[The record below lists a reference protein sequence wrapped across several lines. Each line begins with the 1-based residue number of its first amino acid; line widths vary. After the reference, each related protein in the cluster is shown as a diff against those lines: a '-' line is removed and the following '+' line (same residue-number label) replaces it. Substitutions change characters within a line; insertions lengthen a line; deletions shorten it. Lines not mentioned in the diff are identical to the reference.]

1 MDIVISN
8 NKAPLQLVDSYV
20 VKDLN
25 YISNASLEELYAN
38 VIFFD
43 VDLVTEQVYKTV
55 IKRLIDAHI
64 MVRFYYNT
72 PAYINDDIIINKTSS
87 KHSTPSFKLSD
98 NITVG
103 LYTDEEINYKA
114 SFILS
119 CGSNILRYIK
129 KQLIYNNCDVEY
141 IEPSE
146 YHDQDIVS
154 VALNKI
160 LSAQNLMFARLKQ
173 MEKEQVNN
181 YKKLSTNEK
190 EKFIIIKD
198 YSDFITQGPYIRG
211 TNLDNFNSAIESIA
225 RFGAA
230 AGVMILLGCDNI
242 EELPANFINYA
253 SIKIIGE
260 GYSSL
265 EEKLK
270 LLAPELITIKN
281 IEYNQAIFKTNDYTS
296 IIDIDY
302 EYDYGDNDDD
312 DDDDDDD

>member
-25 YISNASLEELYAN
+25 YISNANLDELYAN

-55 IKRLIDAHI
+55 IKKLIDAHI

-72 PAYINDDIIINKTSS
+72 PAYINDDIIINKTSLKPS
-87 KHSTPSFKLSD
+87 NPSFKLSD

-119 CGSNILRYIK
+119 CGSSILNYIK
-129 KQLIYNNCDVEY
+129 RQLIYNNCDVEY

-146 YHDQDIVS
+146 YHDQAIVS

-211 TNLDNFNSAIESIA
+211 INLDNFNSAIESIA
-225 RFGAA
+225 RLGETT
-230 AGVMILLGCDNI
+230 GVMILLGCDNI
-242 EELPANFINYA
+242 EEIPTNFVNYA
-253 SIKIIGE
+253 SIKIIGK

-265 EEKLK
+265 KEKLK
-270 LLAPELITIKN
+270 LLAPELITIKD

-302 EYDYGDNDDD
+302 EYDYEDNNNDDEDDD
-312 DDDDDDD
+312 D